1 MDTVESRGYVVLKFG
16 GTSVS
21 SLARWQ
27 TIAEQVRQR
36 LQEGLRPLVVCSAFA
51 TVSNSLEELLA
62 AAASGRHEPILQGI
76 VRLHTEMA
84 ETLGLDATA
93 LLQADLDEIGRLAFG
108 ASLTQE
114 VSPRLKARVMAFG
127 ELIST
132 RLGAAWLNGQ
142 GIETAWL
149 DARDYLRAESCPDTN
164 PYRHYLNATC
174 GFERSPG
181 LIAMLDSVPAPVLIT
196 QGFIA
201 RDSAGDTVL
210 LGRGGSDTSASYLAA
225 LLGAKRCEIWTD
237 VPGIYSA
244 NPRQVPT
251 ARLLKH
257 LDYDEAQEITST
269 GAKVLHPRCIPPV
282 RAHGIELHIRCS
294 QMPDAVGT
302 VITSQTEGQGAQ
314 VKAISQKSQVTLIS
328 METLG
333 MWQQVGFLADVF
345 AVFKRHGFSIDL
357 VSTSEMNVT
366 VTLDPASNSLNPDL
380 VNDLLRDL
388 GQYCRARQISDCAV
402 VSLVGRHIRAIMHRL
417 GPALELFQEQKI
429 YLVSQAASDLN
440 LTFVV
445 DREQADRL
453 VGQLH
458 ELLFMGRVRDS
469 LLGPSWQEMFER
481 PAEGESEEVPWF
493 NGRRQ
498 ELLDIAAGGPAYVYD
513 QGTLMADARALKGL
527 KSADRIL
534 YAVKANGNADVLRVF
549 HEAGLTFECVSP
561 GEIEWL
567 FELFPGL
574 DPTRILFTP
583 NFAPRSEYE
592 FAFEKGVRVTL
603 DNHYPLQAWPELF
616 AGREIFVRLD
626 PGHGRGHHKHVHTA
640 GAHSKFG
647 VFEEELDALGR
658 LVSQAGATVTGLHA
672 HVGSGIFD
680 PDAWRQT
687 ALFLA
692 CASDRFPDA
701 KILDLGGGLGV
712 PYKPGQKPLD
722 LVAMDAMLG
731 RIKAAFPRFELW
743 LEPGRYLVARAGVL
757 VAPVTQL
764 KQKGEYSYVGIST
777 GMNSLIRPALYGS
790 FHNIVN
796 LSRMD
801 APLTLTANVVG
812 PICESGDVLG
822 QDRRLPE
829 TFEGDILLIETAG
842 AYGRVMSSEYNRRPP
857 AREVFLPVRQM
868 L

>member
-1 MDTVESRGYVVLKFG
+1 
-16 GTSVS
+16 
-21 SLARWQ
+21 
-27 TIAEQVRQR
+27 
-36 LQEGLRPLVVCSAFA
+36 
-51 TVSNSLEELLA
+51 
-62 AAASGRHEPILQGI
+62 
-76 VRLHTEMA
+76 
-84 ETLGLDATA
+84 
-93 LLQADLDEIGRLAFG
+93 
-108 ASLTQE
+108 
-114 VSPRLKARVMAFG
+114 
-127 ELIST
+127 
-132 RLGAAWLNGQ
+132 
-142 GIETAWL
+142 
-149 DARDYLRAESCPDTN
+149 
-164 PYRHYLNATC
+164 
-174 GFERSPG
+174 
-181 LIAMLDSVPAPVLIT
+181 
-196 QGFIA
+196 
-201 RDSAGDTVL
+201 
-210 LGRGGSDTSASYLAA
+210 
-225 LLGAKRCEIWTD
+225 
-237 VPGIYSA
+237 
-244 NPRQVPT
+244 
-251 ARLLKH
+251 
-257 LDYDEAQEITST
+257 
-269 GAKVLHPRCIPPV
+269 
-282 RAHGIELHIRCS
+282 
-294 QMPDAVGT
+294 
-302 VITSQTEGQGAQ
+302 
-314 VKAISQKSQVTLIS
+314 
-328 METLG
+328 
-333 MWQQVGFLADVF
+333 
-345 AVFKRHGFSIDL
+345 
-357 VSTSEMNVT
+357 
-366 VTLDPASNSLNPDL
+366 
-380 VNDLLRDL
+380 
-388 GQYCRARQISDCAV
+388 
-402 VSLVGRHIRAIMHRL
+402 
-417 GPALELFQEQKI
+417 
-429 YLVSQAASDLN
+429 
-440 LTFVV
+440 
-445 DREQADRL
+445 
-453 VGQLH
+453 
-458 ELLFMGRVRDS
+458 
-469 LLGPSWQEMFER
+469 
-481 PAEGESEEVPWF
+481 
-493 NGRRQ
+493 
-498 ELLDIAAGGPAYVYD
+498 
-513 QGTLMADARALKGL
+513 
-527 KSADRIL
+527 
-534 YAVKANGNADVLRVF
+534 KANGNADVLRVF